1 MGYEEE
7 ILKRIG
13 AKFSPRQLVEGE
25 LYDCVTFIA
34 SVYKSMGVV
43 GEVEMPNYA
52 VFGKGESMRDLTCQ
66 IIEETGGFYLVND
79 GSMMEGD
86 CLVFSAGT
94 RGHHTGICLEDERIG
109 HCVRGRGVVID
120 SYLPPISDHLYRVYR
135 PL

>member
-1 MGYEEE
+1 MSYLDE
-7 ILKRIG
+7 IHSRKG
-13 AKFSPRQLVEGE
+13 AKFSPRQWVEGE

-34 SVYKSMGVV
+34 SVYQSIGVV
-43 GEVEMPNYA
+43 GEIEMPDYA

-66 IIEETGGFYLVND
+66 IIEETGGFYPVED
-79 GSMMEGD
+79 GTMQEGD

-94 RGHHTGICLEDERIG
+94 RGHHTGIYLENDRVG

-135 PL
+135 PI